1 MTRRKSRTSMGA
13 RAKTPGKARRDD
25 VPVPSRGLRAFADAR
40 TRRLVIGT
48 LPGQASLFA
57 RQYYAQP
64 HNAFWRI
71 IEDVYGV
78 GRALPYEQ
86 RIEALLSNGL
96 GLWDVCASAHR
107 PGSLDASIARE
118 TIVPNDFARLYR
130 RCPGIELICFNGAT
144 AAALYRRLVLPK
156 LPAGAAA
163 IRAVQ
168 MPSSS
173 PAHAS
178 MRYADK
184 LERWRQLLL

>member
-1 MTRRKSRTSMGA
+1 
-13 RAKTPGKARRDD
+13 
-25 VPVPSRGLRAFADAR
+25 L
-40 TRRLVIGT
+40 L
-48 LPGQASLFA
+48 A

-64 HNAFWRI
+64 LNAFWRI
-71 IEDVYGV
+71 VEDVYGV
-78 GRALPYEQ
+78 RRTLPYEQ
-86 RIEALLSNGL
+86 RIEALLANGL

-130 RCPGIELICFNGAT
+130 RYPGIELICFNGAT

-156 LPAGAAA
+156 LPDTAAT

-178 MRYADK
+178 MRYAEK
-184 LERWRQLLL
+184 LERWREWLR